1 MDYNNYVAQLIA
13 AKELASNRL
22 LRPNFFGNVV
32 GVGIGN
38 KVVDEVPTETI
49 CVRIYV
55 QSKFD
60 IDDVTPAYLLPS
72 SFLDIPTDILPVGRL
87 GVERPLQRRLPA
99 VAEPGKKIEYAS
111 PEEVPIGPGSPIRL
125 QSNNANLSSRAVGT
139 LGAIVTS
146 KGKTYILSCNHV
158 LNYNGRVNKDSKAE
172 IVSGDLSF
180 GKYAPKIAAP
190 GKLFVPLK
198 RNGSNVVDCALAEV
212 RFVQQ
217 VPAPCDALPMLAEGP
232 WKPPKA
238 KLQAQFPAPI
248 KVAESVE
255 PYRDQAVM
263 KFGAV
268 TGLTRGVVVDINA
281 DFYIDYG
288 FGTFLFKNQVVIDG
302 QGQHNFEGPFKD
314 IFATDGDS
322 GALLMDQQNQNPVAL
337 IFAEAGRFAVAC
349 PYREV
354 EKQIGL
360 LLNPPPEEPLRA
372 PKPRVKPEFTI
383 VTEVPVKE
391 TVTHPRYKK
400 KKKN

>member
-1 MDYNNYVAQLIA
+1 MDYNYVAQLTA

-38 KVVDEVPTETI
+38 KVVDEVPTETL

-72 SFLDIPTDILPVGRL
+72 SFLDIPTDIIPVGRL

-99 VAEPGKKIEYAS
+99 PESDGTKKDAALR
-111 PEEVPIGPGSPIRL
+111 EEVPIGPGSPIRL
-125 QSNNANLSSRAVGT
+125 QSNNSNLNSRAVGT

-158 LNYNGRVNKDSKAE
+158 LNFNGRVNKDSKAE

-180 GKYAPKIAAP
+180 GNYAPKIGVA
-190 GKLFVPLK
+190 GEFFVKLN
-198 RNGSNVVDCALAEV
+198 RNGSNLVDCALAEV
-212 RFVQQ
+212 SFVQKS
-217 VPAPCDALPMLAEGP
+217 PAPGDALPMMANGP
-232 WKPPKA
+232 WNPPKA
-238 KLQAQFPAPI
+238 RLQAQFPAPI

-255 PYRDQAVM
+255 PYRDQKVM

-268 TGLTRGVVVDINA
+268 TGMTKGVVVDINA

-322 GALLMDQQNQNPVAL
+322 GSVLMDQQNQNPVAL

-360 LLNPPPEEPLRA
+360 LLNPPRVA
-372 PKPRVKPEFTI
+372 IPKQERRVKPLFTI
-383 VTEVPVKE
+383 LNTLKKE
-391 TVTHPRYKK
+391 TSKLPRSTKHKK
-400 KKKN
+400 